1 MRSKPKRV
9 DVPES
14 ETPHQPIVRAFAS
27 DEQEYMRDLFAN
39 ADNFRLVDMR
49 LPRDTPGY
57 STDAPDIEA
66 AKGVA
71 DLLFHSPAMLSRRP
85 IDRKLLLYATKGVR
99 QALIATI
106 FPAGTTSF
114 PVMPGKY
121 KEESNQWTTDG
132 EWKLREP
139 KPTKNKRQKIP
150 KSAM

>member
-1 MRSKPKRV
+1 MKPKKV
-9 DVPES
+9 TVPEH
-14 ETPHQPIVRAFAS
+14 ETPHPPIVRAFAA

-39 ADNFRLVDMR
+39 AENFRLVDMR
-49 LPRDTPGY
+49 IPRDAPGY
-57 STDAPDIEA
+57 STDAPDVEA

-71 DLLFHSPAMLSRRP
+71 DLLFHSPSMLARKP
-85 IDRKLLLYATKGVR
+85 FDRKLLLYAVKGIR

-114 PVMPGKY
+114 PAMPGKY
-121 KEESNQWTTDG
+121 KEETNQWTTDG

-139 KPTKNKRQKIP
+139 KPAKTKRPKTP